1 MERTEDEEEEEE
13 RREEA
18 ASPLLPGGEEG
29 MEVLAEPET
38 PGTAVGPEPER
49 DTAGQEEA
57 AEATQ
62 LRFRRKRR
70 QGRKQLEVA
79 LEEGKR
85 WFPSLVPW

>member
-38 PGTAVGPEPER
+38 SGTAVGPEPEH
-49 DTAGQEEA
+49 DTVGQEEV

-79 LEEGKR
+79 LEEGKQ
-85 WFPSLVPW
+85 WFLSLVPW